1 MASRRKEEAAVK
13 ATVALAFLSVF
24 AWIFSPAF
32 RALVMLVIYI
42 AVASALAYGF
52 FLIAKWLITRKR
64 DTGASFP
71 EGPTFYDIAPVDT
84 VAGPTPR
91 QPAIPK
97 ATMTP
102 SLTREYLRTR
112 LRQIDWFQ
120 FEKLIELVYLSYR
133 YEVRRSGGA
142 NPDGGVDLIIQTP
155 AERIAVQCKHW
166 KSWTVGVSQI
176 REFVGAL
183 SISGIA
189 KGNYFTM
196 RGYTDEARDLGCKQ
210 GIQLY
215 DEDQI
220 VELIFALES
229 TRTAEVMSLLSDTRK
244 FCPKCE
250 REMILRTA
258 GKGASAGQQ
267 FWGCSNY
274 PRCKFTMKFDGQS

>member
-1 MASRRKEEAAVK
+1 MASRRKEKAAVK
-13 ATVALAFLSVF
+13 AIVALAFLLVF
-24 AWIFSPAF
+24 AWTFSPAF

-42 AVASALAYGF
+42 AVASALAYGV

-64 DTGASFP
+64 GTGTSFP
-71 EGPTFYDIAPVDT
+71 EGRTFYDITPVDT
-84 VAGPTPR
+84 VAGPTPH

-97 ATMTP
+97 AEITP
-102 SLTREYLRTR
+102 SLTREYIRAR

-120 FEKLIELVYLSYR
+120 FEKLVELVYLNYG
-133 YEVRRSGGA
+133 YGVTRSGGA
-142 NPDGGVDLIIQTP
+142 NPDGGIDLTIETP
-155 AERIAVQCKHW
+155 EGRLAIQCKHW

-176 REFVGAL
+176 REFVGAMK
-183 SISGIA
+183 ISGIA

-196 RGYTDEARDLGCKQ
+196 RGYTNEARDLGCSQ

-215 DEDQI
+215 DEEQI
-220 VELIFALES
+220 VELIFALERTRS
-229 TRTAEVMSLLSDTRK
+229 TEVLALLSDTRK

-258 GKGASAGQQ
+258 GKGANAGQR